1 MIRDVRKSY
10 VHFLQ
15 DDSSYQEMFD
25 TTINHAESFI
35 QDNST
40 LMRSL
45 DDIRE
50 SVMNL
55 LSTAVNNSS
64 VLSDWK
70 QTLRE
75 TLKSF

>member
-1 MIRDVRKSY
+1 MEGVHKLY
-10 VHFLQ
+10 VPFLQ

-40 LMRSL
+40 LMKSL
-45 DDIRE
+45 DEIRE
-50 SVMNL
+50 SLMNF
-55 LSTAVNNSS
+55 LSTAVSNSS
-64 VLSDWK
+64 VLSNWN

-75 TLKSF
+75 TFKSL